1 MRKIVRI
8 LLPILFSLLLAMP
21 AGAVPVAENQEI
33 QTYRGVSVGGQLCA
47 ATPDGGG
54 VSYTLTTYP
63 CKGSVE
69 LQEDGSFVYT
79 PQENRRGRDY
89 FGYRAVDA
97 EGNVSQEAVVII
109 RLLRRRQSERYEDT
123 AGLRCDYAAHALAER
138 GLMQGQTLAGHALF
152 EPERN
157 MSRGEFLVLAME
169 SAHRS
174 PLSAVLRSGYEDDG
188 EMAAWLKPYATAARF
203 DGYVTEGS
211 CRANEPITVREAA
224 ELVNAVFALTDA
236 PAREGEEQS
245 AANLRQCGVWDS
257 PVEDVPLTRG
267 EAAMLL
273 IRTVEMLER

>member
-8 LLPILFSLLLAMP
+8 LLPVLFSLLLAMP

-123 AGLRCDYAAHALAER
+123 AGLSCDYAAHALAER
-138 GLMQGQTLAGHALF
+138 GLMQGQTLAGHTLF

-188 EMAAWLKPYATAARF
+188 EMAAWLKPYATTARF

-211 CRANEPITVREAA
+211 
-224 ELVNAVFALTDA
+224 
-236 PAREGEEQS
+236 
-245 AANLRQCGVWDS
+245 
-257 PVEDVPLTRG
+257 
-267 EAAMLL
+267 
-273 IRTVEMLER
+273 

>member
-8 LLPILFSLLLAMP
+8 LLPVLFSLLLAMP
-21 AGAVPVAENQEI
+21 AGAVPVADNQEI

-123 AGLRCDYAAHALAER
+123 AGLGCDYAAHALAD
-138 GLMQGQTLAGHALF
+138 
-152 EPERN
+152 
-157 MSRGEFLVLAME
+157 LVSDE
-169 SAHRS
+169 E
-174 PLSAVLRSGYEDDG
+174 LSADYILP
-188 EMAAWLKPYATAARF
+188 AAFDKRVGPAVAKAVAEAARKS
-203 DGYVTEGS
+203 GV
-211 CRANEPITVREAA
+211 
-224 ELVNAVFALTDA
+224 
-236 PAREGEEQS
+236 AR
-245 AANLRQCGVWDS
+245 
-257 PVEDVPLTRG
+257 
-267 EAAMLL
+267 
-273 IRTVEMLER
+273 I